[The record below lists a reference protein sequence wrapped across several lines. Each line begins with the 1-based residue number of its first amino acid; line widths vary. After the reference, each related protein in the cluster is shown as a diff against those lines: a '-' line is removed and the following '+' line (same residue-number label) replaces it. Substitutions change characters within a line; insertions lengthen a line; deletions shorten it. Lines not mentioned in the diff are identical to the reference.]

1 MKKGILFI
9 IWFLSCLSQINGQTE
24 INLLAPAS
32 TTPYAKF
39 NDLLNFQI
47 NHAEPAGLPV
57 YIQIGLEEQ
66 TTGLVSTLRSE
77 QVQLN
82 RGINNG
88 IQLVGINGSNLNL
101 VFARSG
107 FERILDISFNFPN
120 GKYNYCVEVR
130 GEENQIIAKACSAF
144 EQQKPE
150 SFFLIYPFNREEIE
164 DELVNFNWTPYP
176 TTDAGDLTYSIRWI
190 ETDQRINNTKDFFT
204 TNEFFHIDDVSNNIL
219 IYRPTFPK
227 FDRSKFYYWQVEA
240 RDGLRRLARSE
251 IWEYSFKN
259 KKLVTSN
266 NTYVRLDQ
274 SSMDHI
280 HYFKGDFLNFVWE
293 NKYGPGDFDFE
304 IQNQEGRKVDLLMTE
319 GSTKVVNGENYFSLA
334 VGNEILLEQPYLLTV
349 RGKTKA
355 FKIKFLK
362 TSK

>member
-1 MKKGILFI
+1 MKKGIFFI
-9 IWFLSCLSQINGQTE
+9 IWLLSCLSQINGQTD
-24 INLLAPAS
+24 INLLAPAG
-32 TTPYAKF
+32 TTPYARLS
-39 NDLLNFQI
+39 NLLNFQI
-47 NHAEPAGLPV
+47 NHAGPGELPV
-57 YIQIGLEEQ
+57 YIQISLEEQ
-66 TTGLVSTLRSE
+66 TSGLVSTLRSE

-88 IQLVGINGSNLNL
+88 IRLVGINGSNLNL
-101 VFARSG
+101 VFARTS

-144 EQQKPE
+144 EQIKPE
-150 SFFLIYPFNREEIE
+150 SFFLIYPFDQEEIE

-176 TTDAGDLTYSIRWI
+176 TANTGDLTYSIRWI

-204 TNEFFHIDDVSNNIL
+204 TNEFFHMDDVSNNVL

-251 IWEYSFKN
+251 IWEFSFKGE
-259 KKLVTSN
+259 KIDLSSK
-266 NTYVRLDQ
+266 TYVRLDQ

-293 NKYGPGDFDFE
+293 NKYAPSDFNFE
-304 IQNQEGRKVDLLMTE
+304 IQNEKGEHIDLLVAD
-319 GSTKVVNGENYFSLA
+319 GSTKLINGENYFSLM
-334 VGNEILLEQPYLLTV
+334 VGDDIVSQRPYLLSV
-349 RGKTKA
+349 RGKNKV

-362 TSK
+362 VDK

>member
-1 MKKGILFI
+1 MKKEILFI

-32 TTPYAKF
+32 TTPYAKL
-39 NDLLNFQI
+39 NNLLNFQI
-47 NHAEPAGLPV
+47 NHADPADLPV
-57 YIQIGLEEQ
+57 YIQLSLEEQ
-66 TTGLVSTLRSE
+66 TTGIVSTLRSE

-88 IQLVGINGSNLNL
+88 IRLVGINGSNLNL
-101 VFARSG
+101 VFARAG

-130 GEENQIIAKACSAF
+130 SEENQIIAKACSAF
-144 EQQKPE
+144 EQKKPE
-150 SFFLIYPFNREEIE
+150 SFFLIYPFDQEEIE

-176 TTDAGDLTYSIRWI
+176 TANRGDLTYS
-190 ETDQRINNTKDFFT
+190 
-204 TNEFFHIDDVSNNIL
+204 VSNNVL
-219 IYRPTFPK
+219 IYRPTYPK

-259 KKLVTSN
+259 KKPDLSN
-266 NTYVRLDQ
+266 KTYVRLDQ

-280 HYFKGDFLNFVWE
+280 HYFKGAFLNFVWD
-293 NKYGPGDFDFE
+293 NKYAPGDFNFE
-304 IQNQEGRKVDLLMTE
+304 IQNQHGEKVDLLIAD
-319 GSTKVVNGENYFSLA
+319 GSNKLVNGENYFSLE
-334 VGNEILLEQPYLLTV
+334 VGTEIRSQQPYLLTV
-349 RGKTKA
+349 RGKDKA

-362 TSK
+362 LDK